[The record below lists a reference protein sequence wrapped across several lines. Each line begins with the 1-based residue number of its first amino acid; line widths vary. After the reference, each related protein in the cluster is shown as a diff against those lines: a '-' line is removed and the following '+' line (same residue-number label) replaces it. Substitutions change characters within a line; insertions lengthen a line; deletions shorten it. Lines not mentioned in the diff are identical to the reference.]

1 MRATVNDLITELW
14 LRRRDSGELKW
25 AMKDGLEI
33 PIKSMT
39 EAHLKNAI
47 RKMSE
52 LEDINDIVAENS
64 LNIF

>member
-1 MRATVNDLITELW
+1 MELW

-33 PIKSMT
+33 PIKNMT

-47 RKMSE
+47 KKMAD
-52 LEDINDIVAENS
+52 LEDISDIVAENS

>member
-1 MRATVNDLITELW
+1 MKATVNDLVMELW

-33 PIKSMT
+33 PIKNMT

-52 LEDINDIVAENS
+52 LEDISDIVAENS
-64 LNIF
+64 LNIY